1 MENQFTKQET
11 LIQEAT
17 AYFKQGDHSL
27 GYRMLLDAALHTDTI
42 DVFKVT
48 LDFVEIYENEE
59 DDKSKILS
67 DFIKCKDVIYSF
79 KIKDKQVSKE
89 PILKGKAI
97 EKEYKRGE
105 FKLGPIH
112 IELHKGNIF
121 GLVGENGNGKTT
133 LLTIL
138 ASLIKKTSGDLSYS
152 FINSTNDVYDLKS
165 KLVYIPQRTSK
176 WYGSVIDN
184 LKFAL
189 VHHGVTGEKNHVLVH
204 MMIARFGLW
213 KYKDLK
219 WSELS
224 SGYKMRFELA
234 RTMLRKPE
242 IVLLDEPLA
251 NLDILAQQV
260 ILEDL
265 KMLAKSHVNPIA
277 MIFSS
282 QQLYEVEK
290 VSDEVIYLRNGKPTD
305 LLGLKKQDD
314 NALIIELDTSNSRED
329 IEKVF
334 YEYELEQ
341 IEYNG
346 GVYIIYFKDNT
357 ITFNTVLSIIA
368 SNNFKIQYIRD
379 ISKSTRRFFVY

>member
-1 MENQFTKQET
+1 MQNEQEIVIKNA
-11 LIQEAT
+11 LRF
-17 AYFKQGDHSL
+17 FKRGDYSL
-27 GYRMLLDAALHTDTI
+27 GYRTMLDAALHTDTNY
-42 DVFKVT
+42 VYKEM
-48 LDFVEIYENEE
+48 LAFVEMYEKE
-59 DDKSKILS
+59 DSEDKSQL
-67 DFIKCKDVIYSF
+67 FPELEKCAAVISEISIDNTNLLG
-79 KIKDKQVSKE
+79 KT
-89 PILKGKAI
+89 ILKG
-97 EKEYKRGE
+97 EGLTKEYNKGR
-105 FKLGPIH
+105 FVLGPVDV
-112 IELHKGNIF
+112 ELKKGDIF

-138 ASLIKKTSGDLSYS
+138 GYLIHTSSGTLNFS
-152 FINSTNDVYDLKS
+152 FSEEIKDDYDLKS
-165 KLVYIPQRTSK
+165 KLVYIPQRTGV

-184 LKFAL
+184 LKFSL
-189 VHHGVTGEKNHVLVH
+189 VHHGVTGEKNDLLVH

-219 WSELS
+219 WKELS

-234 RTMLRKPE
+234 RTLLRKPE

-277 MIFSS
+277 MVFSS

-290 VSDEVIYLRNGKPTD
+290 ISDDVIYLRNGKPSEALD
-305 LLGLKKQDD
+305 LEDKEEATLV
-314 NALIIELDTSNSRED
+314 IELDSVNTRD
-329 IEKVF
+329 AIEHLFSKG
-334 YEYELEQ
+334 ELEK

-346 GVYIIYFKDNT
+346 GVYILYFKQNV
-357 ITFNTVLSIIA
+357 TFNDVLTIITKNEF
-368 SNNFKIQYIRD
+368 SIQYIRD

>member
-1 MENQFTKQET
+1 MEDKITKQEL
-11 LIQEAT
+11 LIEQAVT
-17 AYFKQGDHSL
+17 YFKQGDHSL
-27 GYRMLLDAALHTDTI
+27 GYRILLDAALHTD
-42 DVFKVT
+42 DPNVFKET
-48 LDFVEIYENEE
+48 LEFVDVYENHEK
-59 DDKSKILS
+59 DKSELYEKFLS
-67 DFIKCKDVIYSF
+67 CISIIKSVHVP
-79 KIKDKQVSKE
+79 DKNHIGQT
-89 PILKGKAI
+89 ILKGESI
-97 EKEYKRGE
+97 EKRYNRGK
-105 FKLGPIH
+105 FTLGPIT
-112 IELHKGNIF
+112 IELKRGDIY

-138 ASLIKKTSGDLSYS
+138 ASLIKKSSGIVSYS
-152 FINSTNDVYDLKS
+152 FLNPTTDLYDLKT

-189 VHHGVTGEKNHVLVH
+189 VHHGVTGEKNELLVH

-213 KYKDLK
+213 KYKELK

-290 VSDEVIYLRNGKPTD
+290 ISDEVIYLRNGKPSD
-305 LLGLKKQDD
+305 LLGLKTEEQNK
-314 NALIIELDTSNSRED
+314 LIIELDTENSRED
-329 IEKVF
+329 IEKVLQEF
-334 YEYELEQ
+334 NVEQ
-341 IEYNG
+341 IEFNG
-346 GVYIIYFKDNT
+346 GVYIISFKDDS
-357 ITFNTVLSIIA
+357 ISFNTVLSTIA
-368 SNNFKIQYIRD
+368 LSNFTIQYIRD